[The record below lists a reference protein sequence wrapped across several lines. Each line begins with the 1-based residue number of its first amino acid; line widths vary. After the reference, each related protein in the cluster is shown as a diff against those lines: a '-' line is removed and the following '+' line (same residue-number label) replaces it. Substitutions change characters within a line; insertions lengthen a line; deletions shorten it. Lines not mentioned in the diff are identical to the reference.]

1 MLVDIGNLEALK
13 LKLSRTDGKPASF
26 LVGSPFSW
34 DQGQGVPNVD
44 GFIDVIRDRVS
55 RSGAQFL
62 DALDKALASAGGPE
76 RYQTAMAFAYD
87 QLDADAAA
95 DVVRT
100 AVLRARTPA
109 APALDPATDFDGLPD
124 DWNISRAQRGLAHLM
139 KLSPERF
146 TGPIFTTNFDP
157 LISLALQERG
167 FRARPTGIPLDGSI
181 NAPVQTAQ
189 DEINV
194 FHLHGYWRDSPT
206 LHRPQ
211 QLIAAR
217 PHLQNSLEDRLNNTH
232 LVVMAYSGWD
242 DIFTTAI
249 ANCLSSDTFK
259 GTVTWC
265 FYGDTP
271 SVIREENDKLFE
283 KFKSGIQHGRIS
295 FFCGINCH
303 TFFEDLIGY
312 LGLTPNERAAIDQ
325 SPLAGW
331 NLVTKEFLGA
341 QTPLSSDEAVRY
353 FDGAIPTWRHATSPL
368 IPRLSHAR
376 TLIDRITS
384 PAAGA
389 SRMQLIRAAGGEGKS
404 TALLQAAA
412 DALDGGD
419 WTVLHRSSVDAG
431 LNPDVVAS
439 FDPDRNW
446 LLVADEA
453 EGLVNELWTA
463 AVKLHESGR
472 QNVYFLL
479 AARDTDWHSVNGDR
493 HAWSTRLHRL
503 EDIVLGGIEEPDA
516 ALVIDAWA
524 EQGDAGLRGLMSSKT
539 REERIARLV
548 AATKAQDVRGG
559 DGSFFGGLLDTRFS
573 TKALVDH
580 LILLMEP
587 LRHQFVQG
595 GRGSLYDA
603 LLYIANCHAVG
614 MPGLSRIVLAELC
627 DLNANSLTSAVIRP
641 LGEELGT
648 AESRGH
654 VLTRHKRVAEAIV
667 VAASTRF
674 ETDLGVIW
682 QELVRATAQVGKTG
696 GAVIGVTHGK
706 IIHAGAYLRR
716 QLPQSLHDDLR
727 GDVGIAAAEAAVEAM
742 PEWSSTVIDL
752 ARALRFAR
760 YPYEACEILKKR
772 LPSLKG
778 TVDLQQNIRGYFYE
792 WGTCA
797 GNLSTRQ
804 GYITNAWL
812 ALYSLS
818 DNLPP
823 EVTIERAKLSCA
835 GLGVAFE
842 HLVGGVADGSFA
854 KGRRAATELG
864 WQTNPDPRTAGYFER
879 HESELDAIGTPKPAE
894 NDEALVWLATA
905 AHAAWQ
911 ELEDPFLKNKLKSD
925 GQLAFTKLRKLLD
938 RG

>member
-1 MLVDIGNLEALK
+1 M
-13 LKLSRTDGKPASF
+13 KLSRTDGKPASF
-26 LVGSPFSW
+26 LVGAPFSW

-55 RSGAQFL
+55 RSGPQFL

-76 RYQTAMAFAYD
+76 RYQTAMAFVYD

-100 AVLRARTPA
+100 AVLRARTPT

-124 DWNISRAQRGLAHLM
+124 DWHISRAQRGLAQLM

-146 TGPIFTTNFDP
+146 AGPIFTTNFDP
-157 LISLALQERG
+157 LIALALRERG
-167 FRARPTGIPLDGSI
+167 FRPRPTGIPLDGSI
-181 NAPVQTAQ
+181 NAPVQTTQ

-194 FHLHGYWRDSPT
+194 FHLHGYWRGSPT

-211 QLIAAR
+211 QLIATR
-217 PHLQNSLEDRLNNTH
+217 PHLRNSLEHRLNNTH

-249 ANCLSSDTFK
+249 ANCLASDTFK

-271 SVIREENDKLFE
+271 AVIRDENEALFE
-283 KFKSGIQHGRIS
+283 KFKSGIQQGRIS

-303 TFFEDLIGY
+303 TFFDDLIGY

-325 SPLAGW
+325 SPHAGW
-331 NLVTKEFLGA
+331 NLVTTEFLAA
-341 QTPLSSDEAVRY
+341 QTPLSGDEAVRY
-353 FDGAIPTWRHATSPL
+353 FDGAVPTWRHATSPL
-368 IPRLSHAR
+368 IPRLSHAQK
-376 TLIDRITS
+376 LLDRIAS
-384 PAAGA
+384 PSVGA

-404 TALLQAAA
+404 TALLQAAV

-419 WTVLHRSSVDAG
+419 CTVLHRSSVDAG

-439 FDPDRNW
+439 LDPDRNW
-446 LLVADEA
+446 LLVADDA
-453 EGLVNELWTA
+453 EGLVDDLWGA
-463 AVKLHESGR
+463 AVKLHETGR
-472 QNVYFLL
+472 QNVFLLL
-479 AARDTDWHSVNGDR
+479 AARDTDWASVNCDR

-503 EDIVLGGIEEPDA
+503 DDIVLGGVEEPDA
-516 ALVIDAWA
+516 ALVVDAWA
-524 EQGDAGLRGLMSSKT
+524 EQGDAGLRGLMSSKS

-573 TKALVDH
+573 SKALVDH
-580 LILLMEP
+580 LVLLMDP
-587 LRHQFVQG
+587 LRHQPVEG
-595 GRGSLYDA
+595 GSGTLYDA
-603 LLYIANCHAVG
+603 LLYTANCHAVG
-614 MPGLSRIVLAELC
+614 MPGLDRRLLALLC
-627 DLNANSLTSAVIRP
+627 DLNAHSVSSAVISR
-641 LGEELGT
+641 LGRELGA

-654 VLTRHKRVAEAIV
+654 VLTRHKRVAQSVVEAG
-667 VAASTRF
+667 ASKF
-674 ETDLGVIW
+674 GTDLSKTWRNLVTATV
-682 QELVRATAQVGKTG
+682 ELSRKERVGESFG
-696 GAVIGVTHGK
+696 SMV
-706 IIHAGAYLRR
+706 HAGARLKR
-716 QLPQSLHDDLR
+716 QLPEALVEDLR
-727 GDVGIAAAEAAVEAM
+727 GEIGIAAAEAAVEAM
-742 PEWSSTVIDL
+742 PEWSSTVVDF

-760 YPYEACEILKKR
+760 YPDEACDLLKKR
-772 LPSLKG
+772 LPTLKG
-778 TVDLQQNIRGYFYE
+778 TVDLRQNIRGYFYE
-792 WGTCA
+792 GGTCA
-797 GNLSTRQ
+797 GNLGTRQ
-804 GYITNAWL
+804 GYIANAWL
-812 ALYSLS
+812 AAYSLS
-818 DNLPP
+818 ESLPP
-823 EVTIERAKLSCA
+823 EVTVENAKVSCA

-842 HLVGGVADGSFA
+842 FLVGGVADGNFA
-854 KGRRAATELG
+854 KSRRAATELG
-864 WQTNPDPRTAGYFER
+864 WQTKPDPRTAGYFER
-879 HESELDAIGTPKPAE
+879 HESELDAIGTPKPAD

-925 GQLAFTKLRKLLD
+925 GQFTFTKLRKLLD

>member
-1 MLVDIGNLEALK
+1 MQVDIGTLEELK
-13 LKLSRTDGKPASF
+13 LKLSRKDGKPASF
-26 LVGSPFSW
+26 LVGAPFSW
-34 DQGQGVPNVD
+34 DQGHGVPNVD
-44 GFIDVIRDRVS
+44 GFIDVVRDRVAQ
-55 RSGAQFL
+55 SGPQFP
-62 DALDKALASAGGPE
+62 DALDKALANASGPE
-76 RYQTAMAFAYD
+76 RYQTAMAFVYD

-100 AVLRARTPA
+100 AVLRARTQT
-109 APALDPATDFDGLPD
+109 APVLDPATDFDGLPD
-124 DWNISRAQRGLAHLM
+124 DWHISRAQRGLAHLM

-146 TGPIFTTNFDP
+146 PGPIFTTNFDP
-157 LISLALQERG
+157 LISLALTERG
-167 FRARPTGIPLDGSI
+167 FRPRPTGIPLDGSI
-181 NAPVQTAQ
+181 NAPVSIAQ

-217 PHLQNSLEDRLNNTH
+217 PHLQNSLEHRLNNTH

-271 SVIREENDKLFE
+271 AIIREENEALFE
-283 KFKSGIQHGRIS
+283 KFKSGIQQGRIS

-303 TFFEDLIGY
+303 TFFDDLIGY
-312 LGLTPNERAAIDQ
+312 LGLTPNERAAVDQ

-331 NLVTKEFLGA
+331 NLVTKEFLAA
-341 QTPLSSDEAVRY
+341 QTPLSGDEAVRY

-368 IPRLSHAR
+368 IPRLSH
-376 TLIDRITS
+376 THSLLDRLAS

-389 SRMQLIRAAGGEGKS
+389 TRMQLIRAAGGEGKS
-404 TALLQAAA
+404 TALLQATV

-439 FDPDRNW
+439 LDLDRNW
-446 LLVADEA
+446 LLVADDA
-453 EGLVNELWTA
+453 EGLVDDLWTA

-573 TKALVDH
+573 SKALVDH
-580 LILLMEP
+580 LVLLMEP
-587 LRHQFVQG
+587 LRHQPVEG
-595 GRGSLYDA
+595 GSGTLYDA
-603 LLYIANCHAVG
+603 LLYVANCHAVG
-614 MPGLSRIVLAELC
+614 MPGLDRRVLASLC
-627 DLNANSLTSAVIRP
+627 DLNVHSISSAVVSR
-641 LGEELGT
+641 LGRELGA

-654 VLTRHKRVAEAIV
+654 VLTRHKRVADSIV
-667 VAASTRF
+667 VAAGSRLG
-674 ETDLGVIW
+674 TDLVGVW
-682 QELVRATAQVGKTG
+682 RALVEHTARLGRSNEVSSQN
-696 GAVIGVTHGK
+696 HGK
-706 IIHAGAYLRR
+706 IIHAGAYLKR
-716 QLPQSLHDDLR
+716 QLPHALDEDLR
-727 GDVGIAAAEAAVEAM
+727 GDIGIAAAEAAVEAM
-742 PEWSSTVIDL
+742 PEWSSTVTDL
-752 ARALRFAR
+752 ARALRRAR
-760 YPYEACEILKKR
+760 YPAEACQVLKER
-772 LPSLKG
+772 LPKLKG
-778 TVDLQQNIRGYFYE
+778 TVDLHQNIRGYFHE
-792 WGTCA
+792 WGKCS
-797 GNLSTRQ
+797 GNLQTRS
-804 GYITNAWL
+804 GSALNAWL
-812 ALYSLS
+812 SSYSLS
-818 DNLPP
+818 DSLPP
-823 EVTIERAKLSCA
+823 ELTLKHASLCCA
-835 GLGVAFE
+835 GLGKSFR
-842 HLVGGVADGSFA
+842 HLVGGNADGAYA
-854 KGRRAATELG
+854 KGGRAIIEIG
-864 WQTNPDPRTAGYFER
+864 WQAQPDIEIASDFETL
-879 HESELDAIGTPKPAE
+879 EFEFDEINAPKPS
-894 NDEALVWLATA
+894 NQKEAVEWLSEA
-905 AHAAWQ
+905 AFAAWQ
-911 ELEDPFLKNKLKSD
+911 ELEDPFLRSLNRD
-925 GQLAFTKLRKLLD
+925 GRLAFTKLRKLLNL
-938 RG
+938 G

>member
-1 MLVDIGNLEALK
+1 MPVDIGNLEALK

-26 LVGSPFSW
+26 LVGAPFSW

-55 RSGAQFL
+55 RSGPQFL

-76 RYQTAMAFAYD
+76 RYQTAMAFVYD

-109 APALDPATDFDGLPD
+109 APVLDPATDFDGLPD
-124 DWNISRAQRGLAHLM
+124 DWHISRAQRGLAHLM

-146 TGPIFTTNFDP
+146 PGPIFTTNFDP
-157 LISLALQERG
+157 LISLALRERG
-167 FRARPTGIPLDGSI
+167 FRPHPTGIPLDGSI
-181 NAPVQTAQ
+181 NGPVSMAQ

-217 PHLQNSLEDRLNNTH
+217 PHLQNSLEHRLNNTH

-249 ANCLSSDTFK
+249 ANCLASGTFK

-271 SVIREENDKLFE
+271 AVIREENEALFE
-283 KFKSGIQHGRIS
+283 KFKSGIQQGRIS

-303 TFFEDLIGY
+303 TFFDDLIGY

-341 QTPLSSDEAVRY
+341 QTPLSGDEAVRY
-353 FDGAIPTWRHATSPL
+353 FDGSIPTWRHATSPF
-368 IPRLSHAR
+368 IPRLSHVP
-376 TLIDRITS
+376 TLLHRINS

-404 TALLQAAA
+404 TALLQAAV
-412 DALDGGD
+412 DTLDGGD

-439 FDPDRNW
+439 LDPDRNW
-446 LLVADEA
+446 LLVADDA
-453 EGLVNELWTA
+453 EGLVDELWTA
-463 AVKLHESGR
+463 AVRLHESGR

-493 HAWSTRLHRL
+493 HAWSTRLHRFD
-503 EDIVLGGIEEPDA
+503 DIVLGGIEEPDA

-559 DGSFFGGLLDTRFS
+559 GGSFFGGLLDTRFS
-573 TKALVDH
+573 SHALVDH
-580 LILLMEP
+580 LVLLMDP
-587 LRHQFVQG
+587 LRHEPVEG
-595 GRGSLYDA
+595 GSGTLYEA

-614 MPGLSRIVLAELC
+614 MPGLDRRVLASLC
-627 DLNANSLTSAVIRP
+627 DLNLRSISSAVVSR
-641 LGEELGT
+641 LGRELGA

-654 VLTRHKRVAEAIV
+654 VLTRHKRVADAVVV
-667 VAASTRF
+667 VAATRF
-674 ETDLGVIW
+674 GTDLTEIW
-682 QELVRATAQVGKTG
+682 RGLVRDTVRLGRTEQFDPKYFNGVVHS
-696 GAVIGVTHGK
+696 GARLK
-706 IIHAGAYLRR
+706 R
-716 QLPQSLHDDLR
+716 QLPQSLDDDLR
-727 GDVGIAAAEAAVEAM
+727 GEVGIAAAEAGLEHRPERVDAV
-742 PEWSSTVIDL
+742 TNT

-760 YPYEACEILKKR
+760 YPDEACDLLKTR
-772 LPSLKG
+772 LPTLKG

-818 DNLPP
+818 DSLPP
-823 EVTIERAKLSCA
+823 EVTVEDAKVTCA

-842 HLVGGVADGSFA
+842 FLVGGVADGSFA
-854 KGRRAATELG
+854 KGRRAVTELG

-879 HESELDAIGTPKPAE
+879 HESELDAIGTPKPTD